1 MARVLGQGQGIPRDQ
16 DQLSQVSGEGQDL
29 IINEQEDSFLSHSF
43 EYIIEEVDQS
53 EDYMINLSSS
63 PVSPLAKVSKF

>member
-1 MARVLGQGQGIPRDQ
+1 MARVLGQGQGLPREQ
-16 DQLSQVSGEGQDL
+16 DHLSQRSVEGQD
-29 IINEQEDSFLSHSF
+29 EQDDSFLSHSF
-43 EYIIEEVDQS
+43 ESIIEEVDQS

>member
-1 MARVLGQGQGIPRDQ
+1 MARVLGQGQGLPREQ
-16 DQLSQVSGEGQDL
+16 DHLSQRSVEQD
-29 IINEQEDSFLSHSF
+29 DSFLSHSF
-43 EYIIEEVDQS
+43 ESIIEEVDQS